1 MLHMERY
8 PYSRYWA
15 VWDDQDLVAV
25 VVYKKGAAEILRRL
39 QMQPPHAP
47 APAPAP
53 VAPAP
58 PPARRWRSRP

>member
-1 MLHMERY
+1 MLRMERY

-39 QMQPPHAP
+39 QAPEQPVP
-47 APAPAP
+47 APAPAAL
-53 VAPAP
+53 APQT
-58 PPARRWRSRP
+58 ARRRRPRP